1 MEIDNIIKQTDDTI
15 ILFSL
20 FLHSL
25 RIINR
30 LPVDGYAGHISL
42 TANHLTALCQCLA
55 HNLLQGRTATLHR
68 INQVGCFHTALVH
81 GSTQSVDRHI
91 VWSLGKGSREEGNI
105 LSLLNN
111 VLKIVS
117 LTAIATSRVAFV
129 KDKISVA
136 HQFLDGITSFLSA
149 QSSST
154 K

>member
-1 MEIDNIIKQTDDTI
+1 MEIDNIIKQADDTI
-15 ILFSL
+15 ILLSL
-20 FLHSL
+20 LLHSF

-30 LPVDGYAGHISL
+30 LPVDGYASHISL
-42 TANHLTALCQCLA
+42 TSNHLTALCQCLA
-55 HNLLQGRTATLHR
+55 HDFLQGRTATLHR

-117 LTAIATSRVAFV
+117 LTAIAASRVAFV
-129 KDKISVA
+129 KDKIAVI
-136 HQFLDGITSFLSA
+136 HQLLDNVTPSLS
-149 QSSST
+149 T
-154 K
+154 